1 MRAQRLKNI
10 AFLSIRL
17 IVNKGSYS
25 VMFLFIV
32 FFSRPTKGDGQN
44 IPLDSLAHFSSAME
58 LESFISD
65 SLMLYPK
72 SSFKDM
78 KNVLLKRSLLNKSIT
93 PNTIRSFSEL
103 YGREIGPLELVPF
116 LEKLRSLTVENDQL
130 DKAVLF
136 AITSDILKFSEYQ
149 YPSTDEKFDSITM
162 NWYAS
167 RKYFYGQLV
176 LFQEMNY
183 YMGIHSAKHNH
194 IDDAEK
200 ALHSV
205 FMVRPFLISTG
216 DQPRGSGWD
225 DNMKNLFEIQKK
237 AFLALAKLYAEHPN
251 EIEDVEVKFGILRGK
266 GFFYIYLEPEI
277 RPIFNKYLKM
287 AGQEIIL
294 EPSYQMKPDSN

>member
-1 MRAQRLKNI
+1 MAKYHFLLFVLSCWSQI
-10 AFLSIRL
+10 AA
-17 IVNKGSYS
+17 
-25 VMFLFIV
+25 
-32 FFSRPTKGDGQN
+32 GQKA
-44 IPLDSLAHFSSAME
+44 IPIDSLISSFSERKVEA
-58 LESFISD
+58 FISD
-65 SLMLYPK
+65 SLSFYPK
-72 SSFKDM
+72 QSLNEM
-78 KNVLLKRSLLNKSIT
+78 KEVLIKRTMLNNSIT

-103 YGREIGPLELVPF
+103 YAREIGSLELVPF

-136 AITSDILKFSEYQ
+136 AITSDILKFSAYQ

-183 YMGIHSAKHNH
+183 YMGIHSAKHDH
-194 IDDAEK
+194 IDKAER
-200 ALHSV
+200 ALHDV
-205 FMVRPFLISTG
+205 FEVKPFFISTG
-216 DQPRGSGWD
+216 DRPRGSGWD
-225 DNMKNLFEIQKK
+225 DNMKHLFEVQKK

-266 GFFYIYLEPEI
+266 GFSYIYLEPEI

-287 AGQEIIL
+287 AGQEIIP

>member
-1 MRAQRLKNI
+1 MRAQRLKNM
-10 AFLSIRL
+10 AFFSSRSIL
-17 IVNKGSYS
+17 NKGSYS
-25 VMFLFIV
+25 GMLLCILL
-32 FFSRPTKGDGQN
+32 FSRPAKVDGQK
-44 IPLDSLAHFSSAME
+44 IPLDSLVHTSSAME

-78 KNVLLKRSLLNKSIT
+78 KNVLLKRTLLNKSIT

-103 YGREIGPLELVPF
+103 YGREIGPLGFVPF

-130 DKAVLF
+130 DEAVLF

-149 YPSTDEKFDSITM
+149 YPSTDEKFDSIMM

-183 YMGIHSAKHNH
+183 YMGLHSAKHNH
-194 IDDAEK
+194 IDEAEK

-216 DQPRGSGWD
+216 DQPRGNGWD

-237 AFLALAKLYAEHPN
+237 AFLALAKLYAEHTN
-251 EIEDVEVKFGILRGK
+251 EIESVEFIT
-266 GFFYIYLEPEI
+266 
-277 RPIFNKYLKM
+277 
-287 AGQEIIL
+287 
-294 EPSYQMKPDSN
+294 